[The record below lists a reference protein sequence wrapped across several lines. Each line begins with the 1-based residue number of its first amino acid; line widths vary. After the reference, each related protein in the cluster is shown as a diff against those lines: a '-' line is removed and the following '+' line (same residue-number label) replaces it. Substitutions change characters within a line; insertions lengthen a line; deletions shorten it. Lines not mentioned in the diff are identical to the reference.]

1 MSEAFV
7 NGVGFHPFGRFPH
20 KTLKQI
26 AAEAALAALDDAGID
41 PDGIDAAFCS
51 NAYAGL
57 LNGQES
63 VRGETWMRSI
73 GVGSAPVV
81 NVENACAGG
90 GTALHL
96 ATLAVRSGA
105 YRRVLVVGAEK
116 MYSGDTG
123 RAIAALATSSDTEFT
138 SGIGLQFAAVDAIRV
153 KKVMT
158 EEQVGEDALD
168 WITAKSHDAGALNPI
183 AQFRKPMTM
192 EEVHASRM
200 IADPIRLYMCS
211 AISDGGAAVVVSSD
225 PGRRRV
231 RIAASALASS
241 PVRARQGEASTAM
254 RAAAKAYA
262 EGGLSPKDI
271 DFFEVHDAVS
281 PIELYYY
288 KALGVCE
295 SGEVARFVREEKPA
309 LHGAVPFNPSGG
321 INSRGHPVGAT
332 GVAQVCELAL
342 QISGDAG
349 QRQLRRARRG
359 MALNSGGWIG
369 DDPAVNAVHIL
380 EAA

>member
-1 MSEAFV
+1 MNEAYV
-7 NGVGFHPFGRFPH
+7 SGLGFHRFGRFPE
-20 KTLKQI
+20 KTLKEI
-26 AAEAALAALDDAGID
+26 AGVAALGALDDAGLD

-73 GVGSAPVV
+73 GVGNIPIV
-81 NVENACAGG
+81 NLENACAGG

-105 YRRVLVVGAEK
+105 YRRILVVGAEK
-116 MYSGDTG
+116 MFSGDTA
-123 RAIAALATSSDTEFT
+123 RAIAALATSSDIEVT
-138 SGIGLQFAAVDAIRV
+138 SGIGMQFAAVDAIRV
-153 KKVMT
+153 KKVMQ
-158 EEQVGEDALD
+158 EENVGEDALD
-168 WITAKSHDAGALNPI
+168 WITVKSHANGALNPI
-183 AQFRKPMTM
+183 AQFQKALTI
-192 EEVHASRM
+192 EEVHNSRM
-200 IADPIRLYMCS
+200 IADPLRIYMCS
-211 AISDGGAAVVVSSD
+211 AISDGAAAVVVSAE

-231 RIAASALASS
+231 RIAASALVSS
-241 PVRARQGEASTAM
+241 PVRSRHGDESTAP
-254 RAAAKAYA
+254 RAARKAYA
-262 EGGLSPKDI
+262 EAGVGPSDI

-288 KALGVCE
+288 RALGACE
-295 SGEVARFVREEKPA
+295 AGGVAGFVRDERSA
-309 LHGAVPFNPSGG
+309 LHGSSPFNPSGG

-332 GVAQVCELAL
+332 GIAQVGELVL

-349 QRQLRRARRG
+349 KRQLNRARRG
-359 MALNSGGWIG
+359 MSLNAGGWIG